1 MEKLKN
7 LLLMAIALF
16 CSACTASA
24 KSDKDAAPVPTAER
38 TEVNATASGEVV
50 VLTKADFLS
59 KVYNYEKNPSEW
71 VYEGDKPAI
80 IDFYADWCGPC
91 KRVAPI
97 LDELAG
103 TYKGKLVVYKINVD
117 NEKELAA
124 AFGIQSIPSLLFI
137 PMKGVPR
144 MSQGALS
151 REQFVEQIDGFLL
164 K

>member
-24 KSDKDAAPVPTAER
+24 KSDKDAAPVPVAER

-97 LDELAG
+97 LEELAG
-103 TYKGKLVVYKINVD
+103 TYKEKLVVYKINVD

>member
-1 MEKLKN
+1 MA
-7 LLLMAIALF
+7 LMAFLMLS
-16 CSACTASA
+16 CSMSA
-24 KSDKDAAPVPTAER
+24 KSNDGAEKEGES
-38 TEVNATASGEVV
+38 TVAKGEVV
-50 VLTKADFLS
+50 VLNKADFLT
-59 KVYNYEKNPSEW
+59 KVFDYEKNSQW
-71 VYEGDKPAI
+71 VYAGEKPCI

-97 LDELAG
+97 LEELAG

-137 PMKGVPR
+137 PMKEQPR
-144 MSQGALS
+144 MCQGALS

>member
-7 LLLMAIALF
+7 LLLMAIALLW
-16 CSACTASA
+16 SACSVSA
-24 KSDKDAAPVPTAER
+24 KSDKGTVPAPEEAK
-38 TEVNATASGEVV
+38 TEVNALSEGKVV

-71 VYEGDKPAI
+71 IYEGDKPAI

-97 LDELAG
+97 LEELAG
-103 TYKGKLVVYKINVD
+103 TYQGKLTVYKINVD

-137 PMKGVPR
+137 PVKEQPR
-144 MSQGALS
+144 MFQGALS